1 MGRSSLRMDRLE
13 ALDCFD
19 RIVRATGF
27 FGDPEIQEFVKKQ
40 IHLIISGFVQGVFFR
55 SSASDIARSLS
66 LSGYVRNLSNGKVE
80 LVAEGDEPSL
90 KRLIEWCKKGPSGA
104 RVDDIKVEWKE
115 AANQFERFAIR

>member
-1 MGRSSLRMDRLE
+1 MDRLE

-90 KRLIEWCKKGPSGA
+90 RRLIEWCKKGPSGA